1 MISDFTRNAIPQ
13 LVDHEFE
20 YSKQNHEVRFA
31 SLHEAESVIRE
42 ELEELEENVK
52 SCRSVFD
59 DIHTLL
65 RQVGTCCSEMK
76 SDAVALRTIA
86 CEAAQEAIQLAAM
99 GEKLFEW
106 NNYEEAKERDRKMAS
121 K

>member
-13 LVDHEFE
+13 LVDHELE

-52 SCRSVFD
+52 SCRIVFD
-59 DIHTLL
+59 DIHTISRGRTEEGADLESCAL
-65 RQVGTCCSEMK
+65 AIM
-76 SDAVALRTIA
+76 AVAKS
-86 CEAAQEAIQLAAM
+86 AAM
-99 GEKLFEW
+99 EAVQLSAMGKKLLEW
-106 NNYEEAKERDRKMAS
+106 NSHEKAKKTAE
-121 K
+121 